1 MAIKDVILHGFS
13 IFGNRNK
20 KSGVSGGNNQR
31 GKSVTEGGQTGGP
44 SMGAPRRGRKRIN
57 PAATAVT
64 KRGVAH
70 QKRLTGLAFAQD
82 ERSGD

>member
-13 IFGNRNK
+13 IFGNRN
-20 KSGVSGGNNQR
+20 SGGSEGNNQR
-31 GKSVTEGGQTGGP
+31 GKTVTEGAQTGGP
-44 SMGAPRRGRKRIN
+44 SMGGPRRGRKRIN

>member
-13 IFGNRNK
+13 IFGNRN
-20 KSGVSGGNNQR
+20 SGGSQGSAQG
-31 GKSVTEGGQTGGP
+31 GKSVTEGAQAGGP

-64 KRGVAH
+64 KRGAAH